1 VNDYSLFGWFRRL
14 ALPTALI
21 IGLASCGG
29 GGGGG
34 GGSDGG
40 GGGGGGGP
48 PTPPPA
54 AAITDAEAAK
64 FLTQATFGPTDA
76 EIDAVKAQ
84 GFTTW
89 INAQIAL
96 PSSSH
101 QTYVENRLA
110 QIRLTNAQANLSPN
124 QFYESFW
131 LYSATGQA
139 QLRERMKLALSE
151 IFVISLTDA
160 NVDVRGA
167 ASYYDMLGAN
177 AFGNYRTLLEQVSL
191 HPMMGI
197 YLTHLANQREDP
209 ATGRTPDENYAREVM
224 QLMSIGVFELNPDG
238 TVRRNAQGEPIPTY
252 TPADISNLAKVF
264 TGFSWYHPNPT
275 NQTFFGGNRNAD
287 AAVRPMIV
295 YPQYHSIT
303 AKTFLGVTIPAGNN
317 DAAADLRIA
326 LDTIFNNPNVP
337 PFICKQLIQRLVTS
351 NPSPGYVSRCSSTFV
366 NNGSGTR
373 GDLAA
378 VVRTILTDAE
388 ARDINSANSATFGKI
403 REPMIRMT
411 NWMRAFGATSV
422 SGNYLLN
429 STSGNTS
436 LGQSALAS
444 PSVFNF
450 FRPGYVPPNTR
461 AGAQNLTVPEFQIVD
476 EVTVAGYANTMQA
489 AIGNGIGTGSDVRSA
504 YTREVA
510 VADDANA
517 LADRMNRMLLYG
529 QMSSTLRA
537 RIVESVNSV
546 AIPAATGTNQAAI
559 DTARLNRARLAVYM
573 TMVSPEYLVQR

>member
-1 VNDYSLFGWFRRL
+1 VKVFGLFQAFKGV
-14 ALPTALI
+14 ALSAALVV
-21 IGLASCGG
+21 GLASCGG

-34 GGSDGG
+34 GGGNS
-40 GGGGGGGP
+40 GGGGP
-48 PTPPPA
+48 PPNPA
-54 AAITDAEAAK
+54 PVITDADAAK
-64 FLTQATFGPTDA
+64 FLTQSTFGPTDA

-84 GFTTW
+84 GYAAY
-89 INAQIAL
+89 INAQMGL
-96 PSSSH
+96 QSSSH
-101 QTYVENRLA
+101 QTYVENRFA
-110 QIRLTNAQANLSPN
+110 QIRLTNATAQLSPN

-139 QLRERMKLALSE
+139 QLRERMKFALSQ
-151 IFVISLTDA
+151 IFVISMNDA

-209 ATGRTPDENYAREVM
+209 ATGRSPDENYAREVM
-224 QLMSIGVFELNPDG
+224 QLMSIGVFELNNDG
-238 TVRRNAQGEPIPTY
+238 TLRRDAQGNPIPTY
-252 TPADISNLAKVF
+252 TANDISQLAKVF
-264 TGFSWYHPNPT
+264 TGFSWYHPTPT
-275 NQTFFGGNRNAD
+275 NTTFFGGNRNVD
-287 AAVRPMIV
+287 AVVRPMIA

-303 AKTFLGVTIPAGNN
+303 AKTFLGVTIPAGIN
-317 DAAADLRIA
+317 DPAGDLRIA
-326 LDTIFNNPNVP
+326 LDTIFNHANVP
-337 PFICKQLIQRLVTS
+337 PFMCRQLIQRLVTS
-351 NPSPGYVSRCSSTFV
+351 NPSPGYISRCSAAFI
-366 NNGSGTR
+366 NNGSGVR

-378 VVRTILTDAE
+378 VVRTILLDAE
-388 ARDINSANSATFGKI
+388 ARDINSANSATFGKV
-403 REPMIRMT
+403 REPIVRMT

-450 FRPGYVPPNTR
+450 YRPGYVPPNTR

-476 EVTVAGYANTMQA
+476 EVTVAGYANTMQT
-489 AIGNGIGTGSDVRSA
+489 AIGTGIGTGSDVRSA
-504 YTREVA
+504 YTREVTIA
-510 VADDANA
+510 NDANA

-546 AIPAATGTNQAAI
+546 AVPAATGSNQAAI
-559 DTARLNRARLAVYM
+559 DTALLNRARLAVYM